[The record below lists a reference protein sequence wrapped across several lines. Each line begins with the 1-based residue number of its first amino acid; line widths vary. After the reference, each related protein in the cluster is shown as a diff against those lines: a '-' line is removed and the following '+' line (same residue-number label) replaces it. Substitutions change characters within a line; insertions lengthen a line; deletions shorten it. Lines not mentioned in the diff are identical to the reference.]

1 MLSAGGTTRK
11 SLHKVIKLCFLCSNL
26 RGLICRSTNLGRRS
40 SFHPEQ
46 QHKTKKMWDMERDI
60 CERSWSVVWC
70 YSSRT
75 TYSVEDELICVGT
88 PRWCEHRLL
97 SSVFVSL
104 QASDDLLL
112 FCWEL
117 QLFRLN
123 MKTWSPQ
130 QRRIYKPAQVKRGRN
145 SKWAA
150 AFLSGGRS
158 WGPGVVSCLWKKL
171 QRVRRVAAGY
181 SGDAI
186 IKLFSHNCCVD
197 WGVRTA
203 DGSFRW
209 DRSRGVSSLF
219 TLSAIFSF
227 SNRF

>member
-1 MLSAGGTTRK
+1 
-11 SLHKVIKLCFLCSNL
+11 
-26 RGLICRSTNLGRRS
+26 
-40 SFHPEQ
+40 
-46 QHKTKKMWDMERDI
+46 MWDMERDI

-227 SNRF
+227 SNGF